1 MINITSPVTN
11 NYRSSSFSS
20 SGSYASGSRASGSYV
35 SGSRANGQYSNDPYS
50 NDPRSNGQYSNDPY
64 SNDSRSNGQYSN
76 DSRSNG
82 QYSNDP
88 RSNDSRASG
97 SSASGS
103 HAPQTAEQKAEQ
115 HRKEVVDGIN
125 NPVSWYHWN
134 KEVSPMDSKAAWQD
148 SQYQAWRNSQT
159 NNSGSY
165 RDGRFTGTGPASGS
179 GQYSNDPHS
188 NGQYSNDPASGSR
201 YVNSQ
206 PQTQL
211 PHMPDNWPAR

>member
-1 MINITSPVTN
+1 MTNITSPVNFPVTK
-11 NYRSSSFSS
+11 NYRSSSFSASGSYASGSYASGSRS
-20 SGSYASGSRASGSYV
+20 SGSYASGSRA

-50 NDPRSNGQYSNDPY
+50 NDPRSNGP
-64 SNDSRSNGQYSN
+64 
-76 DSRSNG
+76 
-82 QYSNDP
+82 
-88 RSNDSRASG
+88 
-97 SSASGS
+97 SASGS
-103 HAPQTAEQKAEQ
+103 HTPQTAEQKADQ
-115 HRKEVVDGIN
+115 HRKEVIDGIN

-134 KEVSPMDSKAAWQD
+134 REVSPMDSKTAWQD

-159 NNSGSY
+159 NSSGSY
-165 RDGRFTGTGPASGS
+165 RDGRFTGAGQASGS
-179 GQYSNDPHS
+179 GQYSNDPRG